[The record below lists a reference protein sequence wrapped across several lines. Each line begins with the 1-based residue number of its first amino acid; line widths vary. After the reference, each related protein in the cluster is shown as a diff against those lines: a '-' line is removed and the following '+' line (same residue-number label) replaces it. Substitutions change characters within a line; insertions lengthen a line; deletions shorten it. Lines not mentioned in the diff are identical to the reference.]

1 MNRPAAAL
9 LLALLVAGIFVSGCA
24 KEPESTSRS
33 TNPEIDVARLF
44 SYDGCIVYRFI
55 DNGRFHYFT
64 RCGSEVETMATW
76 TQVCGKG
83 CIQERS
89 ENIRTEQQ

>member
-1 MNRPAAAL
+1 MNRLAFTL
-9 LLALLVAGIFVSGCA
+9 LIVLIVAGCA
-24 KEPESTSRS
+24 KEPESVARS
-33 TNPEIDVARLF
+33 TNPEIPVEKLF
-44 SYDGCIVYRFI
+44 SHDGCTVYRFT
-55 DNGRFHYFT
+55 DNGRLHYFA
-64 RCGSEVETMATW
+64 RCGSGVETMATW